1 MSIVICPI
9 CSEDLSP
16 DSRTLRCNNNHCFDF
31 AKEGYVNLLS
41 SNKSG
46 DKKGDNKEMARARR
60 DFLNRDYYLPLAKAV
75 GDCVEKYSSPGDAV
89 LDICCGEGYYT
100 QRISEWYD
108 RDYYGFDLSKNM
120 VRLAA
125 KRNCPAKFFVANISF
140 IPVKTGTVKL
150 AFHLFAPFHSAE
162 FRRVISDDGVIVTA
176 IPGKN
181 HLFGLKQVLYD
192 EPYYNDEKEPEHD
205 GLEAVEK
212 IRVKST
218 VTISGKEN
226 IAALFEMTPYF
237 YHTPSEGMARL
248 EKLDVLTT
256 ELEFVLIVYKKSED
270 AVARL

>member
-100 QRISEWYD
+100 QRLSEWYD

-125 KRNCPAKFFVANISF
+125 KRNCPARFFVA
-140 IPVKTGTVKL
+140 V
-150 AFHLFAPFHSAE
+150 
-162 FRRVISDDGVIVTA
+162 GV
-176 IPGKN
+176 
-181 HLFGLKQVLYD
+181 
-192 EPYYNDEKEPEHD
+192 
-205 GLEAVEK
+205 
-212 IRVKST
+212 
-218 VTISGKEN
+218 
-226 IAALFEMTPYF
+226 
-237 YHTPSEGMARL
+237 
-248 EKLDVLTT
+248 
-256 ELEFVLIVYKKSED
+256 
-270 AVARL
+270 